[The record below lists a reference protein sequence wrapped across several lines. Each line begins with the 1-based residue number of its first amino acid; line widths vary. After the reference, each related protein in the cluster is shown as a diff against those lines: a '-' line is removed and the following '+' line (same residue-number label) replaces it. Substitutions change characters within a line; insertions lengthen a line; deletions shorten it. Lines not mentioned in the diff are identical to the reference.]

1 MKQLRKILSFILIIG
16 LAAGVLPAL
25 SGCAESKKDDPDTF
39 LVYYTNQNAD
49 DIIFKEQTIRDAE
62 NMEQVELVQKL
73 LDLMFTQDEEDTTYY
88 TVCPDTIHLEGLIV
102 KDGIITLDFNSD
114 YLKMTNVREIIFR
127 ASVVLTLIQ
136 VSGITGVS
144 FTVEN
149 NPIVNSY
156 GENIG
161 IMTSDRFVNV
171 LLNEEG
177 MLKQETDLTVFFANK
192 DKTKLV
198 PVVYRFDLDNSN
210 SSMEEYVLTRLLA
223 GPEGNDTNPTTAQGV
238 MLNSVVT
245 TDHICYV
252 NFGANFLNQEQPV
265 SDELMIYSIVNTLCQ
280 LPYVHSVQF
289 MVNGDTN
296 VTLHGSMDLSSP
308 LLLDNSYTER
318 N

>member
-1 MKQLRKILSFILIIG
+1 MKQLRRILSFILIIG
-16 LAAGVLPAL
+16 LTAGVLPAL
-25 SGCAESKKDDPDTF
+25 SGCAQSKKDDPDTF

-73 LDLMFTQDEEDTTYY
+73 LDLMFIQDEEDTTYY
-88 TVCPDTIHLEGLIV
+88 TVCPDTVHLEGLIV

-136 VSGITGVS
+136 ISGITGVS

-192 DKTKLV
+192 DETKLV

-223 GPEGNDTNPTTAQGV
+223 GPEGSDTKRTTARGV
-238 MLNSVVT
+238 TLNSVVT

-252 NFGANFLNQEQPV
+252 NFGADFLNQEQPV
-265 SDELMIYSIVNTLCQ
+265 SDELMVYSIVNTLCQ

-289 MVNGDTN
+289 MVDGDTN
-296 VTLHGSMDLSSP
+296 ITLHGAMDLSSP